1 MAILP
6 VVTYNDA
13 VLRLPAQPVES
24 SHPGLQQLI
33 DDMFETMYNAHGIGL
48 AAPQIGRSMAL
59 FVIDPDP
66 MIEPPETKPG
76 KMVFINP
83 KIIAYSGDDIEIE
96 EGCLSIPTI
105 RENVVRKDVITITY
119 FDRDFKEHTLTS
131 GGWLSRVI
139 QHEYDH
145 LLGKL
150 FIDYLG
156 SFKRRLLK
164 SRLEEIQAGR
174 VETDYPL
181 APKH

>member
-13 VLRLPAQPVES
+13 VLRRTADPVDPS
-24 SHPGLQQLI
+24 QNGLQSLI
-33 DDMFETMYNAHGIGL
+33 DDMFETMYNSHGIGL
-48 AAPQIGRSMAL
+48 AAPQIGRSIAL

-66 MIEPPETKPG
+66 MFEENEAKPG

-83 KIIAYSGDDIEIE
+83 KIERFSGDRIEIE
-96 EGCLSIPTI
+96 EGCLSIPNI
-105 RENVVRKDVITITY
+105 RENVVRHDVIEISF
-119 FDRDFKEHTLTS
+119 FDRNFAPQKITAE
-131 GGWLSRVI
+131 GWLSRVI

-164 SRLEEIQAGR
+164 TRLDDIHAGKTQ
-174 VETDYPL
+174 VEYPV
-181 APKH
+181 AEKQ